1 MICSLKKR
9 ILISI
14 FCLATL
20 PVLVYADDSC
30 PPKKEKPVVCCPKCL
45 MVQIEAGIY
54 ASSPGR
60 GQFVG
65 IHDLVGDYFSV
76 YHENKWN
83 YLLGAG
89 VYIDGYDVD
98 RYHFLYGINAFY
110 LNNISVTG
118 NVTQERLFT
127 NLKYRYQVTH
137 YPLYAMGKVV
147 INTHNPK
154 LDIIVDAG
162 IGPNFLQTTD
172 FGEHSLDNGVTIP
185 DRAFK
190 GEWEVVFSATLGA
203 AFRINDVFPDCIPI
217 ELGYRF
223 FYLGQ
228 GRLKKHNDQI
238 LNDLKTHTIYA
249 NALVASVYF

>member
-1 MICSLKKR
+1 MMASFKKISFLFFFLV
-9 ILISI
+9 ILPS
-14 FCLATL
+14 F
-20 PVLVYADDSC
+20 VHADESC
-30 PPKKEKPVVCCPKCL
+30 KEKKEKPVVCCPKCL

-60 GQFVG
+60 GQFIG
-65 IHDLVGDYFSV
+65 IQDLVGDYFSI
-76 YHENKWN
+76 YHKNKWN

-89 VYIDGYDVD
+89 VFIDGYDYAH
-98 RYHFLYGINAFY
+98 YHLLYGINVFY

-118 NVTQERLFT
+118 NITQENLFT

-137 YPLYAMGKVV
+137 YPLYAMGKIV
-147 INTHNPK
+147 INTRNEK

-172 FGEHSLDNGVTIP
+172 FGEHSLDHGVTLP
-185 DRAFK
+185 EKAFR
-190 GEWEVVFSATLGA
+190 GQTQVVFSATLGA
-203 AFRINDVFPDCIPI
+203 AFRINDVFPDCIPLEI
-217 ELGYRF
+217 GYRF

-228 GRLKKHNDQI
+228 GELKKRSNQI
-238 LNDLKTHTIYA
+238 LNNLKTDTIYA